1 MRAAMI
7 TRYQQPLEIV
17 NLADPKLPKD
27 GIIMRVR
34 ATGVC
39 RSDWHTWMGHYAD
52 QITLPLIPGHEMAG
66 DVVEVGS
73 DVTGLVPGDRVTVP
87 FGLACGRCYTCLD
100 GNHQSCITQ
109 VQPSTDFNGS
119 FAELIALPRAN
130 INVVKL
136 PDVYRIWHNYLS
148 VLPEYYRSRRFILT
162 VPFDGWSQSQ
172 SITTLPA
179 SPEIMAAKPSWK
191 LSMLMRCVIKS
202 VRSSPD
208 CTSAII
214 LYQVSNISRP

>member
-119 FAELIALPRAN
+119 FAELIELLTDIRLLIESHKSTEIPAAEVLSYLVMKQDSEWFQHNRGKPITQKWLSRMLQGYGVYTERRRHANVYEVEKLQEAFLRYLP
-130 INVVKL
+130 
-136 PDVYRIWHNYLS
+136 
-148 VLPEYYRSRRFILT
+148 
-162 VPFDGWSQSQ
+162 
-172 SITTLPA
+172 
-179 SPEIMAAKPSWK
+179 
-191 LSMLMRCVIKS
+191 
-202 VRSSPD
+202 
-208 CTSAII
+208 
-214 LYQVSNISRP
+214 

>member
-73 DVTGLVPGDRVTVP
+73 DVTGHVCAR
-87 FGLACGRCYTCLD
+87 CGGCC
-100 GNHQSCITQ
+100 
-109 VQPSTDFNGS
+109 
-119 FAELIALPRAN
+119 
-130 INVVKL
+130 
-136 PDVYRIWHNYLS
+136 
-148 VLPEYYRSRRFILT
+148 
-162 VPFDGWSQSQ
+162 
-172 SITTLPA
+172 
-179 SPEIMAAKPSWK
+179 
-191 LSMLMRCVIKS
+191 
-202 VRSSPD
+202 
-208 CTSAII
+208 II
-214 LYQVSNISRP
+214 LDWKNCADVRAS